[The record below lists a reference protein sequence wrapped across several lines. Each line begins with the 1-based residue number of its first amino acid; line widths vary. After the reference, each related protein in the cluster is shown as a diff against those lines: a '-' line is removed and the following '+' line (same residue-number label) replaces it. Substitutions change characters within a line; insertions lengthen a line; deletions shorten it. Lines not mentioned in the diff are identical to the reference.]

1 MNEHV
6 FLRFSVR
13 VALSLLALLVLS
25 PANVFSGIIQL
36 PGTGQVK
43 CYNWQ
48 SPWEEIDC
56 LGTGQDGMYRMG
68 VNWPEPRFTITYRNS
83 AGQCPDPGV
92 DCDGNASNDI
102 MRDNLT
108 GLVWPRDG
116 NPPNDTLY
124 WNEAID
130 FANNLTLCGQTDWR
144 LPNIIELES
153 LLNAG
158 TDTPTWLNT
167 TQGFLN
173 VQYIDYWSSTTAVY
187 FWGNRPWVVSNGF
200 SVAVPSAEANHAALV
215 WSVRSDTA
223 PPAQLWKTGQTQIYR
238 TGDDGDLKSGVAWP
252 DPRFTVDGDC
262 AIDNLTGLMWSRNAN
277 LPNGPITWKQ
287 ALDYIGNI
295 SFCGYSDW
303 RLPNRKELRSLVD
316 HSQMDVYL
324 PTGHPFTNVDW
335 TGGVDFWSSNSY
347 LNPQYAWYL
356 EIGLGYIW
364 HGSKNTPNYV
374 WPVRT
379 AVPSGTIGTE
389 GVVYGTGFG
398 TKKGKVL
405 IGGFAAKVVTWEDD
419 KITGLLKKV
428 PLSAG
433 TYDVI
438 VMPQPY
444 KTSPRITFPYAFTV
458 IKPQIGLH
466 FIHHGTPGTEITAAA
481 MFLGTKK
488 GKAYLEYLDNGQPKK
503 KNCKVTS
510 WTMDPSSGVSEIR
523 FVVPKLNSGD
533 YTLKVTNKV
542 GMDQTTFTVEPP
554 FTITEAQ
561 GLGPLG
567 EQGRF

>member
-1 MNEHV
+1 MNKHV
-6 FLRFSVR
+6 FLRFSVTI
-13 VALSLLALLVLS
+13 ALSLLALLVLS

-36 PGTGQVK
+36 PETGQVK

-68 VNWPEPRFTITYRNS
+68 ANWPEPRFTITYCNS
-83 AGQCPDPGV
+83 PGQCPDPGI

-108 GLVWPRDG
+108 GLVWARDG
-116 NPPNDTLY
+116 NLPNVTLD

-173 VQYIDYWSSTTAVY
+173 VADLYYWSSTTPAMPGYSTYAWDVLMGASGAA
-187 FWGNRPWVVSNGF
+187 FSGKDSN
-200 SVAVPSAEANHAALV
+200 NHYVLT
-215 WSVRSDTA
+215 VRSETA
-223 PPAQLWKTGQTQIYR
+223 PPAQLWKTGQAQTYR
-238 TGDDGDLKSGVAWP
+238 TGDDGDLTKGVAWP

-262 AIDNLTGLMWSRNAN
+262 VIDNLTGLMWSRNAN
-277 LPNGPITWKQ
+277 LPNGALTWEQ
-287 ALDYIGNI
+287 ALDYAGNLEH
-295 SFCGYSDW
+295 CGYSDW

-316 HSQMDVYL
+316 HSQTSPSL
-324 PTGHPFTNVDW
+324 PQGYPFTNVSYDRF
-335 TGGVDFWSSNSY
+335 FWSSSTHAPS
-347 LNPQYAWYL
+347 PQYVWNLYIAH
-356 EIGLGYIW
+356 GYMTASNMFSDK
-364 HGSKNTPNYV
+364 GSAQYV

-379 AVPSGTIGTE
+379 AGPSGTIGTV

-405 IGGFAAKVVTWEDD
+405 IGGVAAKVATWEVD

-458 IKPQIGLH
+458 MDPQIGLH

-488 GKAYLEYLDNGQPKK
+488 GKVYLEYLDNGQPKK
-503 KNCKVTS
+503 KNCKIKS
-510 WTMDPSSGVSEIR
+510 WTMDPTTGVSEII

-542 GMDQTTFTVEPP
+542 GMDQTTFTVDPP
-554 FTITEAQ
+554 
-561 GLGPLG
+561 PP
-567 EQGRF
+567 